1 MNTPENNP
9 TRTLLNLLCERFAV
23 FRDAKPLAIGINKQ
37 LAEILEGTEGK
48 VLRQALRQHT
58 QSTRYLKAVE
68 KAEQRFDL
76 DGNATGEVTE
86 EQRQH
91 AAEVLRERFR
101 KQAEQKRQT
110 EEARKAEE
118 RHQAKLKQLTEKFG
132 RRSG

>member
-9 TRTLLNLLCERFAV
+9 TRALLNQLSERFAV

-37 LAEILEGTEGK
+37 LAEILEGIEAK

-76 DGNATGEVTE
+76 DGNAAGEVTE

-101 KQAEQKRQT
+101 KQAEQKRQS
-110 EEARKAEE
+110 EETRKAEE

-132 RRSG
+132 RRNG